1 MYLNILQSPAI
12 SHEKTRNPSKL
23 PSPYFTSIKASFCY
37 NSIPLSHSPSLSVD
51 SPLPFPCSLFPLPL
65 GRLPSP
71 IPCSLS
77 LSVDS
82 PLPFPCS
89 LFLVPSPS
97 RSIPPVPSPS
107 RSIPLSHSHVPC
119 SLFPL
124 PLGRFPLFPLPLGR
138 FPSRFLSF
146 PFPCSLSLS
155 VSLMPLFSVGFP
167 VFPLCFSRHLCTKKQ
182 ILKKKK
188 QDKDSRGNRAPPSQ
202 FSSLSPPA
210 TIQKQREQGLIF
222 NASTRDMVAG
232 SGDGVTGRGCFLLG
246 KID

>member
-23 PSPYFTSIKASFCY
+23 PSPDFTSIKASFCY

-65 GRLPSP
+65 GQ
-71 IPCSLS
+71 
-77 LSVDS
+77 
-82 PLPFPCS
+82 
-89 LFLVPSPS
+89 
-97 RSIPPVPSPS
+97 
-107 RSIPLSHSHVPC
+107 
-119 SLFPL
+119 
-124 PLGRFPLFPLPLGR
+124 
-138 FPSRFLSF
+138 FPSRFLSFPHSPVPSRFFSF

-155 VSLMPLFSVGFP
+155 VSLMPLFPVGFP

-182 ILKKKK
+182 ILKAKK
-188 QDKDSRGNRAPPSQ
+188 QDKDSRGNMAPPSQ

-210 TIQKQREQGLIF
+210 TVQKQREQGLIF
-222 NASTRDMVAG
+222 NASTQDMVAG

>member
-12 SHEKTRNPSKL
+12 SHEKTRDPSKL
-23 PSPYFTSIKASFCY
+23 PSPDFTSIKASLCY
-37 NSIPLSHSPSLSVD
+37 NSIPFSHSPSLSVD
-51 SPLPFPCSLFPLPL
+51 SPLPFPCSM
-65 GRLPSP
+65 
-71 IPCSLS
+71 
-77 LSVDS
+77 
-82 PLPFPCS
+82 
-89 LFLVPSPS
+89 
-97 RSIPPVPSPS
+97 
-107 RSIPLSHSHVPC
+107 
-119 SLFPL
+119 FPL

-155 VSLMPLFSVGFP
+155 VSLMPLFPVGFP